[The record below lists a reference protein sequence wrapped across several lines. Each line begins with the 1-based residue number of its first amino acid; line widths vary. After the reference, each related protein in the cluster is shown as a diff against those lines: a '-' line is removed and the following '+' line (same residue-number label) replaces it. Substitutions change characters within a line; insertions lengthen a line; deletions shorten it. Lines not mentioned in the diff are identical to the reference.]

1 MEPLAYEGIVP
12 FAWKLLP
19 LSGCLELGAVLLFA
33 LQLILTFAREPSI
46 FPEADRFRPGSAPV
60 LNPSCAGGMG
70 TSGYGVSALPQP
82 KHDAEPLR
90 EP

>member
-1 MEPLAYEGIVP
+1 MEPLAYEGILP

-46 FPEADRFRPGSAPV
+46 FPEAARYGPGSAPV
-60 LNPSCAGGMG
+60 LSPSSAAGPD
-70 TSGYGVSALPQP
+70 TSCYDVSAIHETKQ
-82 KHDAEPLR
+82 DVEPLR
-90 EP
+90 KP